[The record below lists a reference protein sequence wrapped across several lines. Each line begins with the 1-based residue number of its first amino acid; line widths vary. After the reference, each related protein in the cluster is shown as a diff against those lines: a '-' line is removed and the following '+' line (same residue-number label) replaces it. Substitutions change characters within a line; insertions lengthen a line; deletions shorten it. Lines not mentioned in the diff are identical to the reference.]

1 MLNHL
6 YVLPIYSAHAHE
18 LISEVGF
25 GMHYI
30 HTVQFSGALDTSG
43 SRIPSE
49 GPSHPLMTSLSSHLA
64 N

>member
-1 MLNHL
+1 MHNHL
-6 YVLPIYSAHAHE
+6 WVPYTVGILVDFADSQ
-18 LISEVGF
+18 VGF

-30 HTVQFSGALDTSG
+30 HTVQFGGALDCSG